1 MSKHWLQCWIY
12 YSVVFGCQ
20 VNAVGCQNIL
30 PRESVWENKYVPKS
44 NSFLKHIA
52 DRLSLM
58 NDLQHRI
65 AIISAVIIRKG
76 PFLHKKNIP
85 SFLKLTLR
93 MPLYCGFW
101 QNRQNCQNI
110 VKRSVASLILPLYPQ
125 KKVTQPVLICQHLMW
140 ASKRCFWV
148 QHVREWRRRLLALP
162 LCTCEGRSTHKS
174 GQEKDA
180 CKEVAINQ

>member
-1 MSKHWLQCWIY
+1 MK
-12 YSVVFGCQ
+12 
-20 VNAVGCQNIL
+20 AVGCQNIL
-30 PRESVWENKYVPKS
+30 PRESVWENKYVPRS

-65 AIISAVIIRKG
+65 AIISAVIIWKG
-76 PFLHKKNIP
+76 PYIHKKNIT
-85 SFLKLTLR
+85 SFFKTDSTYAFVSR
-93 MPLYCGFW
+93 IW
-101 QNRQNCQNI
+101 QDRQNCKNI
-110 VKRSVASLILPLYPQ
+110 VNRSVASLIPPLST

-180 CKEVAINQ
+180 CKEVASNH

>member
-1 MSKHWLQCWIY
+1 MLNLLFTCL
-12 YSVVFGCQ
+12 GCQ
-20 VNAVGCQNIL
+20 VKAVGCQNIL
-30 PRESVWENKYVPKS
+30 PRESVWESKYVPKS

-76 PFLHKKNIP
+76 PFIHKKNIT
-85 SFLKLTLR
+85 SFLKLTLGCYVCLLR
-93 MPLYCGFW
+93 IW
-101 QNRQNCQNI
+101 QDRQNCKNI
-110 VKRSVASLILPLYPQ
+110 VKRSVASLIPPLST

-148 QHVREWRRRLLALP
+148 QHVRERRRRLLALP
-162 LCTCEGRSTHKS
+162 LCTYEGRLTHKS

-180 CKEVAINQ
+180 CKEVASNQQ